1 MLMTQEAAQRVL
13 DRYVLRTVVRG
24 VCASGEFRTR
34 LASLRDLT
42 PEVMEAFGEAFV
54 LSMVRSRTRV
64 ALFGG
69 LGGKIKKL
77 WDLFK
82 RAPQLWT
89 QIKEFLG
96 IQGLTDIPK
105 MIKEWAKRGMD
116 ALKKGLHAVFVSNP
130 VAALYVVP
138 HKKMPGV
145 TNMLARIGKAH
156 PKLKSTLDKVNTSIV
171 EPIDKALSES
181 KFLRTAARPVLAA
194 IFIWVWIHVIEIT
207 WDLHDLVRGFT
218 GAITFGELLQSLPE
232 SGIGFLIAALFP
244 GLGTF
249 ALLPIT
255 IIARVLYLLAKKVI
269 VWVKGKGFLV
279 DWTKLGKPEQGREL
293 VPVF

>member
-1 MLMTQEAAQRVL
+1 
-13 DRYVLRTVVRG
+13 
-24 VCASGEFRTR
+24 
-34 LASLRDLT
+34 
-42 PEVMEAFGEAFV
+42 MEAFGEAFL
-54 LSMVRSRTRV
+54 LSMVRPSTRV
-64 ALFGG
+64 ALLGG

-82 RAPQLWT
+82 KAPQLWT

-105 MIKEWAKRGMD
+105 RIKEWAKKGMD
-116 ALKKGLHAVFVSNP
+116 ALKKGLHAVIVQNP

-145 TNMLARIGKAH
+145 TNMLTQIRNAH
-156 PKLKSTLDKVNTSIV
+156 PKLQAILDKVHTSIV
-171 EPIDKALSES
+171 DPIDKVLAES
-181 KFLRTAARPVLAA
+181 KLLRTAARPVLAA
-194 IFIWVWIHVIEIT
+194 IFIWVWLHVVEIS

-232 SGIGFLIAALFP
+232 SGVGLLLSVLFP

-249 ALLPIT
+249 ALLPLT
-255 IIARVLYLLAKKVI
+255 LIARVLYLLAKKVL